1 MRKEK
6 LNVMAE
12 YEKVRGES
20 KEMVNLVVIGHVD
33 SGKSTLMGH
42 LLFKLGNVS
51 QKIMHK
57 HEKESRKVGMST
69 PLCGME
75 HRL

>member
-20 KEMVNLVVIGHVD
+20 KEMVNLVVIIVI
-33 SGKSTLMGH
+33 KM
-42 LLFKLGNVS
+42 KL
-51 QKIMHK
+51 
-57 HEKESRKVGMST
+57 T
-69 PLCGME
+69 
-75 HRL
+75 